1 MFLKMSQHLKVGI
14 VLKMSQHFKM
24 GQNFENVEARIIS
37 PRNFPPKSTNNT
49 NLSNIFNTEKI
60 QNVGLVKL
68 KAS

>member
-1 MFLKMSQHLKVGI
+1 
-14 VLKMSQHFKM
+14 MSQHFKM

-37 PRNFPPKSTNNT
+37 PQNFPPKSTNNT

-68 KAS
+68 KASKTNYCVEGPTV